1 MDMLDVLLNGSINDR
16 LLCEIATHNKFKK
29 LMADTEIF
37 IDSIASNRFNDL
49 NSSLEAV
56 RTDIINQNPDVE
68 EDVPLNPIS

>member
-1 MDMLDVLLNGSINDR
+1 MIACFVKLL
-16 LLCEIATHNKFKK
+16 HNKFKK

-37 IDSIASNRFNDL
+37 IDSIATNRFNDL

-68 EDVPLNPIS
+68 EDVPLNSIS

>member
-1 MDMLDVLLNGSINDR
+1 
-16 LLCEIATHNKFKK
+16 
-29 LMADTEIF
+29 MADTEIF

>member
-1 MDMLDVLLNGSINDR
+1 MLDLLLSGSINNR
-16 LLCEIATHNKFKK
+16 LLCEIATHDKFKE

-37 IDSIASNRFNDL
+37 IDSIATNRFNDL

-68 EDVPLNPIS
+68 EDFFC

>member
-1 MDMLDVLLNGSINDR
+1 MLDVLLNGSINDR

>member
-1 MDMLDVLLNGSINDR
+1 MLDVLLNGSINDR

-37 IDSIASNRFNDL
+37 IDSIATNRFNDL